1 MITWNIDP
9 TLYTEDQLTELLGV
23 VEKMDYS
30 IAKELVQ
37 YLTETFNT

>member
-9 TLYTEDQLTELLGV
+9 SLYTEDQLMELLGV

-30 IAKELVQ
+30 IAKELVE